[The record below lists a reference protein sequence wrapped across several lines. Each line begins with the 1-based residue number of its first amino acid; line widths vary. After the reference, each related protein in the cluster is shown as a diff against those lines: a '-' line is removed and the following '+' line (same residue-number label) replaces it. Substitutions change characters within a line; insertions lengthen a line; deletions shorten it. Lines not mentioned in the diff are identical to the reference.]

1 MSRRLRMNELVGDLT
16 SERAHQVGMALK
28 KTDVLV
34 IRDRDQSID
43 LDGKITPVFEEHF
56 DRRSWQSAF
65 EKFTHERAPGH
76 TFLPT
81 LDNLPVQLI
90 DISLSVGGAHFDA
103 ELGCDRIHSLW

>member
-1 MSRRLRMNELVGDLT
+1 MARRLRMNELVGDLT
-16 SERAHQVGMALK
+16 SEQAHQVGMALK

-43 LDGKITPVFEEHF
+43 LDGKVTPILEEQF

-65 EKFTHERAPGH
+65 EKFAHERAPAH

-90 DISLSVGGAHFDA
+90 DISFRVSGAHFDA
-103 ELGCDRIHSLW
+103 ELGCDWDHSLG